1 MEQAL
6 QAGPLNRRL
15 VAPWVEL
22 PVKDCKK
29 MNEWLA
35 EPFLV
40 RVQADYRGMDNRPQL
55 LFARAVA
62 LARAG
67 EALMQHGAINDALMQ
82 QAQDAFQ

>member
-1 MEQAL
+1 
-6 QAGPLNRRL
+6 
-15 VAPWVEL
+15 
-22 PVKDCKK
+22 
-29 MNEWLA
+29 
-35 EPFLV
+35 V